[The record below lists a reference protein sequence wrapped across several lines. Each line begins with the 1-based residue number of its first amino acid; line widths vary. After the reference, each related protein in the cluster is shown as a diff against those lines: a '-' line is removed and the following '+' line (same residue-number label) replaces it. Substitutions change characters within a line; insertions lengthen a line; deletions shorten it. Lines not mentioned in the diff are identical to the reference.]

1 MSHKQNVFLHNAV
14 FTVRK
19 SPMMQLLSG
28 ATNGIKAPQLSWIPQ
43 SLNLPWSVFTLKTV
57 DFGIFC
63 FLQGWLKWLERSCT
77 AMYGYLPQRRRLS
90 LEIFLRFFLWVC
102 QRLRVSN
109 TVLVIGK
116 FKVLASGKAAVL
128 RGEFRWVLG
137 RLSPKKR
144 FHPTGKVIDI
154 CKVLFL
160 VSTEVWVGIGDV
172 FFLKFDTKTF
182 ESQRIIENWSSF
194 KFQGMKRKAEDVE
207 KTFLPRGL
215 WW

>member
-1 MSHKQNVFLHNAV
+1 
-14 FTVRK
+14 
-19 SPMMQLLSG
+19 
-28 ATNGIKAPQLSWIPQ
+28 
-43 SLNLPWSVFTLKTV
+43 
-57 DFGIFC
+57 
-63 FLQGWLKWLERSCT
+63 
-77 AMYGYLPQRRRLS
+77 
-90 LEIFLRFFLWVC
+90 
-102 QRLRVSN
+102 VSN

-182 ESQRIIENWSSF
+182 ESQRIIEN
-194 KFQGMKRKAEDVE
+194 
-207 KTFLPRGL
+207 
-215 WW
+215 

>member
-1 MSHKQNVFLHNAV
+1 MFMSWVISKMFFLHNAV

-128 RGEFRWVLG
+128 RGNFGGFWEDSPQKKGFIPPG
-137 RLSPKKR
+137 RSLTSAK
-144 FHPTGKVIDI
+144 
-154 CKVLFL
+154 C
-160 VSTEVWVGIGDV
+160 
-172 FFLKFDTKTF
+172 
-182 ESQRIIENWSSF
+182 SS
-194 KFQGMKRKAEDVE
+194 
-207 KTFLPRGL
+207 
-215 WW
+215 